1 MARFSKLIAVAA
13 SAVVLADAS
22 TARQQRR
29 QVEVSSLPPNSLAQA
44 GLAVTDAATMADAT
58 ASAEAVADAAE
69 REAEGDV
76 QDAPHMVP
84 AAAAADAPVA
94 AQKDQLDTDDDTD
107 EDDEEVEHSDTK
119 AQPAALVV
127 SPNGPGVFGPKAET
141 GGATASGPRV
151 DVTPP
156 APPPTPA
163 PKPAVAGQI
172 VESLTPEGKIRKA
185 REALQENIRSQAEV
199 AMDIAQFSGEAAAI
213 AFDSNVDNET
223 AHVANETQAKALAGL
238 LGTMRK
244 EMRKFASP
252 FYLEHLISEQK
263 LLKAAEIQLQ
273 ANLDAA
279 LGRTVSTGNGTMLES
294 KLNGTGEGQALRSK
308 MKVTV
313 AGKPVQSLAAPR
325 KIAAAV
331 AVTAAAVLACLA

>member
-69 REAEGDV
+69 REAEGGIQAAPAETAAAQIAPQQAEEADD
-76 QDAPHMVP
+76 DADDDADGVEDQSDKK
-84 AAAAADAPVA
+84 AAADV
-94 AQKDQLDTDDDTD
+94 Q
-107 EDDEEVEHSDTK
+107 S
-119 AQPAALVV
+119 AALMAQ
-127 SPNGPGVFGPKAET
+127 SNPGVFGPKAQT

-156 APPPTPA
+156 APAPTAP

>member
-94 AQKDQLDTDDDTD
+94 AQKEDQDDDD
-107 EDDEEVEHSDTK
+107 ADIDDEEVEHSDTK
-119 AQPAALVV
+119 AQVAMVV

>member
-94 AQKDQLDTDDDTD
+94 AQKEDQDDDD
-107 EDDEEVEHSDTK
+107 ADIDDEEVEHSDTK
-119 AQPAALVV
+119 AQVAMVV

-331 AVTAAAVLACLA
+331 AVTAVAVLACLA